1 MLRREHNFKAG
12 DLVTVVRGVYYG
24 MNGHLAVRGVYYGM
38 SAHLADRGVGIIV
51 SEQPDDEEACGN
63 HYNSCVCVLLGGDR
77 IDIHHANLE
86 RVQ

>member
-12 DLVTVVRGVYYG
+12 ELVTVVRGVYYG
-24 MNGHLAVRGVYYGM
+24 MNGR
-38 SAHLADRGVGIIV
+38 LADRGVGIIV

-63 HYNSCVCVLLGGDR
+63 HYNSCVCVLLGGDS

-86 RVQ
+86 RVK

>member
-12 DLVTVVRGVYYG
+12 ELVTVVRGVYYG
-24 MNGHLAVRGVYYGM
+24 MNGR
-38 SAHLADRGVGIIV
+38 LADRGVGIIV

-86 RVQ
+86 RVK

>member
-12 DLVTVVRGVYYG
+12 ELVTVVRGVYYG
-24 MNGHLAVRGVYYGM
+24 MNG
-38 SAHLADRGVGIIV
+38 HLADRGVGIIV

-86 RVQ
+86 RVK

>member
-12 DLVTVVRGVYYG
+12 DLVTVARGVYYG
-24 MNGHLAVRGVYYGM
+24 MNEP
-38 SAHLADRGVGIIV
+38 LADRGVGIIV

-86 RVQ
+86 RVK

>member
-1 MLRREHNFKAG
+1 MLRRERNFKAG

-24 MNGHLAVRGVYYGM
+24 MNEP
-38 SAHLADRGVGIIV
+38 LADRGVGIIV
-51 SEQPDDEEACGN
+51 SEQPDDEEACSN

-86 RVQ
+86 RIV